1 LADRLPGPEAET
13 VEVHVEACAAC
24 QQMLEE
30 LTGTAG
36 TGTVREPD
44 GRVESGGDF
53 LRRLEQA
60 PPPLATPPGQEG
72 RAGPAPCVPAGEAAA
87 EGNPPTVAGYDV
99 MGVLG
104 RGGMGVVYK
113 ARHVRLNRLVALK
126 VVLAGAHAGP
136 DRLARFHVEA
146 TTAARLQHPHIVQI
160 YEVGEQDGQP
170 FLALEYVT
178 GGSLAQ
184 RLDGTPQPPRTAA
197 ELIETL
203 ARAVQ
208 AAHQAGVVHRDLKP
222 ANVLLTEEGTPKL
235 TDFGLAKRLDV
246 DAGQTPSGTVLGTPS
261 YMAPEQARGQARAI
275 GPAADIYSLGA
286 ILYECLT
293 GRPPFKAATTLDT
306 VLQVMNNEPVPP
318 RQLQPQAPRD
328 LETVC
333 LKCLH
338 KEPGKRYPSAE
349 ALADDLRRFLRG
361 EPVKAR
367 PVGSVGR
374 AWRWCRR
381 NPVVAGLLATVALS
395 LLLGAGVSW
404 LYALRAEEKA
414 REATDNARR
423 AYERGYV
430 SDLRLAQRAW
440 EDTYP
445 DRLLELL
452 QAQQPAQTGGVDLR
466 GFEWY
471 YWWRLSHSELLS
483 LPGQYVCFSPVGD
496 RLATVCEKTTVKIW
510 DAATGQELLALPGA
524 QPIQAVC
531 FSPDGQRLAIAEAEQ
546 FKPGNLKV
554 WDVSMSAEGRQA
566 GSTEGRQAGGREVL
580 DLKGS
585 AGGVASLCF
594 SPDGKWLAVGGGED
608 TQGGEVQVWDVRTGE
623 LLRLLRGHSRRVE
636 LVAFAADGKQLTSV
650 SRGPLLRVRK
660 DGLLVRMV
668 PGPVELKRWDAATGK
683 EVLSLQLANGY
694 ISALAF
700 SPGDNPRAL
709 GQLVATSLRDN
720 AVTIWEAGTGR
731 QVRVLQG
738 HTGRVTTVAFSPD
751 GKHLVSGSE
760 DRTLKVWDV
769 ATGQELVTIK
779 GYPAALA
786 SVTYSPDGQRLAGAS
801 VDGTAKVWQATVSQ
815 QPRKLVQGSYVT
827 GFAFSPAGLPAFS
840 APGET
845 PQAMGLWLASA
856 GSDKT
861 IKLWDWATGK
871 LLRTFS
877 GLSYPASRLVLSPN
891 RKVLAAATSG
901 RSPLAIY
908 PATRQRSVV
917 LGEVKVWD
925 AGTGEARP
933 LEQPLLVA
941 SDLAISL
948 DGNRLLAVGRKPG
961 SNRAQPDDALHIW
974 ELATGKLQHRF
985 PLPATPPLRVCFS
998 RQVTQLATAGS
1009 DGVIRLFDTGTGE
1022 EIRHFAGLSEPYG
1035 VAFSADG
1042 QRLAG
1047 SAGERIT
1054 VWEATTGRQLLTLKG
1069 HTAGVTSIAFSPDG
1083 RRLAS
1088 AAHDNTVRIW
1098 EGKTGQELLA
1108 LGEHREPG
1116 QAPGGDF
1123 PSLDGWFLLAF
1134 SPDGHSLALASTDGT
1149 IRIWDA
1155 RPPEHP

>member
-36 TGTVREPD
+36 AGTVREPD
-44 GRVESGGDF
+44 GRVDSGGDF

-60 PPPLATPPGQEG
+60 PPAIATPPGQEG
-72 RAGPAPCVPAGEAAA
+72 RAGEGAA
-87 EGNPPTVAGYDV
+87 EGSPPAVAGYDV
-99 MGVLG
+99 LSVLG

-126 VVLAGAHAGP
+126 VVLAGTHAGP

-160 YEVGEQDGQP
+160 HEVGEQDGQP

-178 GGSLAQ
+178 GGNLAQ
-184 RLDGTPQPPRTAA
+184 RLDGTPQPPRAAA
-197 ELIETL
+197 ELVATL

-208 AAHQAGVVHRDLKP
+208 AAHQVGVVHRDLKP
-222 ANVLLTEEGTPKL
+222 ANVLLTEDGTPKL
-235 TDFGLAKRLDV
+235 TDFGLAKQLDPACRSSV
-246 DAGQTPSGTVLGTPS
+246 LDGAGQTPSGTVLGTPS
-261 YMAPEQARGQARAI
+261 YMAPEQARGQNRAI

-338 KEPGKRYPSAE
+338 KEPGKRYASAA
-349 ALADDLRRFLRG
+349 ALADDLGRFLRG

-367 PVGSVGR
+367 PVGSLERG
-374 AWRWCRR
+374 WRWCRR

-395 LLLGAGVSW
+395 LLLGTAV
-404 LYALRAEEKA
+404 ALGLAVWALGERDRAD
-414 REATDNARR
+414 REATEANDNARR
-423 AYERGYV
+423 AYEGRYV

-452 QAQQPAQTGGVDLR
+452 QAQQPERTGGVDLR
-466 GFEWY
+466 GFEWF

-483 LPGQYVCFSPVGD
+483 LPGQYVCFSPEGN
-496 RLATVCEKTTVKIW
+496 LLSTVCDKTTVKIW
-510 DAATGQELLALPGA
+510 DAGTGQGLLALPGA
-524 QPIQAVC
+524 QPVRAVC
-531 FSPDGQRLAIAEAEQ
+531 FSPNGRRLATAEAEE
-546 FKPGNLKV
+546 FKPGKVKV
-554 WDVSMSAEGRQA
+554 WDVE
-566 GSTEGRQAGGREVL
+566 TGREVF

-585 AGGVASLCF
+585 AGGVGSLCF
-594 SPDGKWLAVGGGED
+594 SPDGHWLAVGGGED
-608 TQGGEVQVWDVRTGE
+608 SQSGEAQVWDARTGE
-623 LLRLLRGHSRRVE
+623 LSHLLRGHSRRVE
-636 LVAFAADGKQLTSV
+636 LVAFAADGRQLTSI

-660 DGLLVRMV
+660 DGLLVRMI
-668 PGPVELKRWDAATGK
+668 PGPVELKRWDVATGK
-683 EVLSLQLANGY
+683 EMLSLQLANGH

-700 SPGDNPRAL
+700 STRGDDPRAG
-709 GQLVATSLRDN
+709 GQLVATSVRDN
-720 AVTIWEAGTGR
+720 AVTIWEAETGR
-731 QVRVLQG
+731 QVRVLRG
-738 HTGRVTTVAFSPD
+738 HTGWVTGVAFSPD

-760 DRTLKVWDV
+760 DKTLKVWDV
-769 ATGQELVTIK
+769 STSTEGQQVGGLERRTIK
-779 GYPAALA
+779 GHPAALA
-786 SVTYSPDGQRLAGAS
+786 GVAYSPDGQRLASAS
-801 VDGTAKVWQATVSQ
+801 VDGTVKVWQATLSQ
-815 QPRKLVQGSYVT
+815 EPRKLVQGGYIS

-840 APGET
+840 APGEN
-845 PQAMGLWLASA
+845 PQPMGLWLASA

-871 LLRTFS
+871 LVRTFP
-877 GLSYPASRLVLSPN
+877 GLSYPATRLVFSPN

-908 PATRQRSVV
+908 PATRQRSAV

-925 AGTGEARP
+925 ADTGEARP

-961 SNRAQPDDALHIW
+961 PNRARPDDALHIW
-974 ELATGKLQHRF
+974 ELSTGKLQHRF

-998 RQVTQLATAGS
+998 RQATQLATAGS

-1022 EIRHFAGLSEPYG
+1022 EILHFAGLPEPYG

-1069 HTAGVTSIAFSPDG
+1069 HTARVTNLAFSPDG

-1088 AAHDNTVRIW
+1088 AALDNTVRIW

-1108 LGEHREPG
+1108 PGEHREPG
-1116 QAPGGDF
+1116 QAPVGDF

-1134 SPDGHSLALASTDGT
+1134 SPDGHYLALASTDGT

-1155 RPPEHP
+1155 TPPDHP